1 MFFNIIMYKKVV
13 IGKGKEK
20 KKVPE
25 TYVPKGL
32 SKKDKEKQVKSIIEG
47 KKRPKVDSFK
57 SKRSSYVV
65 KFEKKYGVPIT
76 NKKYIYTNIISK
88 TGVDK
93 ILAKGKAAYFS
104 SGSRPNQNMFSWSN
118 ARLASVIVGGPA
130 RRVDKAIWEKYKK
143 V

>member
-1 MFFNIIMYKKVV
+1 MYKKVV

-20 KKVPE
+20 RKVPE

-32 SKKDKEKQVKSIIEG
+32 TKKDKAKQVKSILEG

-57 SKRSSYVV
+57 SKRSPYVE

-93 ILAKGKAAYFS
+93 ILAKGKAAYFT
-104 SGSRPNQNMFSWSN
+104 GSRPNQNMFSWSN

-130 RRVDKAIWEKYKK
+130 RRVDKAIWDKYKK

>member
-1 MFFNIIMYKKVV
+1 MYKKVE

-20 KKVPE
+20 RKVPKS
-25 TYVPKGL
+25 YVPPGL
-32 SKKDKEKQVKSIIEG
+32 SPADKKKQIKSIIEQ
-47 KKRPKVDSFK
+47 KKRPKVESFQ
-57 SKRSSYVV
+57 SKRSPYVV

-76 NKKYIYTNIISK
+76 DKKFIYKNIISR

-130 RRVDKAIWEKYKK
+130 RRVDKAIWDKYKK